1 MLDICK
7 TSIPTNP
14 TLSAGS
20 KVLLLHSS
28 FHLDRVQVIRAPWKP
43 TSLWSV
49 PRAFINWSWLCIS
62 FLEPMS
68 YSFSASDKLLNF
80 FNKSLHGEKKICMLY
95 SELINTFVLI
105 LVLTINMLYI
115 LMYVQHIL
123 MYAQIPKK

>member
-1 MLDICK
+1 
-7 TSIPTNP
+7 
-14 TLSAGS
+14 
-20 KVLLLHSS
+20 
-28 FHLDRVQVIRAPWKP
+28 
-43 TSLWSV
+43 
-49 PRAFINWSWLCIS
+49 
-62 FLEPMS
+62 MS